1 MPKKLQISVETK
13 DPLFFSRVSQI
24 HKLNLEIKEREN
36 IVSTLT
42 DQVKEVAKGEW
53 CRMYE
58 DSGINPGSVK
68 VYSQKDGEVSSVLFV
83 PSDRYISLNET
94 TKSSLTKDFGEEV
107 VQESREWSISSG
119 MVEKYL
125 PIIKEMIKNSSEIL
139 EEDKSRIFTESVKYS
154 VKPGTIDNLPNL
166 GQVEQVFER
175 VRPVVSLKNIQVQK
189 NFSNSLDI

>member
-1 MPKKLQISVETK
+1 MPKKLELSVETG

-125 PIIKEMIKNSSEIL
+125 PILKEMIKNSSEIL
-139 EEDKSRIFTESVKYS
+139 EEDKSKIFTESVKYS
-154 VKPGTIDNLPNL
+154 VKPGTIDNLSNL

-189 NFSNSLDI
+189 NFSDSLDI

>member
-42 DQVKEVAKGEW
+42 DQVKEVAKVEW

-58 DSGINPGSVK
+58 NSRMNPGSLK
-68 VYSQKDGEVSSVLFV
+68 VYSQRESEVSSVLFV

>member
-42 DQVKEVAKGEW
+42 DQVKEVAKVEW

-58 DSGINPGSVK
+58 NSRMNPGSLK
-68 VYSQKDGEVSSVLFV
+68 VYSQRESEVSSVLFV

-94 TKSSLTKDFGEEV
+94 TKSLVESELGRDAI
-107 VQESREWSISSG
+107 QETHEWSISSE

-125 PIIKEMIKNSSEIL
+125 PILQEMIRMSDEISL
-139 EEDKSRIFTESVKYS
+139 EDKSKILTETIKYS
-154 VKPGTIDNLPNL
+154 IKPGTIDNLSNL
-166 GQVEQVFER
+166 GQVEKVFER
-175 VRPVVSLKNIQVQK
+175 VKPVVSLKNIQVEK
-189 NFSNSLDI
+189 NFSDSLDI

>member
-1 MPKKLQISVETK
+1 MPKKLELSVETG

-24 HKLNLEIKEREN
+24 HRLNLEIKEREN

-53 CRMYE
+53 CQMYE

-107 VQESREWSISSG
+107 IQESREWSISSG

-125 PIIKEMIKNSSEIL
+125 PILKEMIQNSSEIL

-189 NFSNSLDI
+189 NLSDSLDI

>member
-1 MPKKLQISVETK
+1 MPKKLELSVETG

-42 DQVKEVAKGEW
+42 DQVKEVAKVEW

-125 PIIKEMIKNSSEIL
+125 PILKEMIKNSSEIL
-139 EEDKSRIFTESVKYS
+139 EEDKSKIFTESVKYS
-154 VKPGTIDNLPNL
+154 VKPGTIDNLSNL

-189 NFSNSLDI
+189 NFSDSLDI